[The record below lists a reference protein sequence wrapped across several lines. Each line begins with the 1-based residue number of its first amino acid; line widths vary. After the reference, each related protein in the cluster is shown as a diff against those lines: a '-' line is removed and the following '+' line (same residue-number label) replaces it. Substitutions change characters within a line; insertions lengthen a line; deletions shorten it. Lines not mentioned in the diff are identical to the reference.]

1 MNVSTNISNDEQ
13 DVVISVKGNFNIDL
27 LATFRSAYMELESK
41 ESKNYL
47 VDLRN
52 TEMMD
57 SSALGMLL
65 NMKRTLNKPD
75 LAIKIINAPPSIQ
88 KILLIAR
95 FDKIFLLD

>member
-1 MNVSTNISNDEQ
+1 MNISTNISNDER
-13 DVVISVKGNFNIDL
+13 DLVISVNGNFNIDL
-27 LATFRSAYMELESK
+27 LSEFRVAYLDMDK
-41 ESKNYL
+41 KGIVNFL

-65 NMKRTLNKPD
+65 NMKRTLNQPD
-75 LAIKIINAPPSIQ
+75 LGIKIVNCAPSIK

-95 FDKIFLLD
+95 FDKIFLID